1 MNLPKILMV
10 EDDEQLGEAYV
21 TRLQAE
27 NMNVLWVKN
36 GEEALAETVGFG
48 PDIMLLDIMMP
59 RISGFDVLDILKNTP
74 ETRDTKIIVLSALS
88 SPDDI
93 EKARLLGASDYLVK
107 AQITMADVVA
117 TIHRHLGDVVPPASS
132 QTQPATEPSNQ
143 AGKLVQPTTS
153 VTSTPPIT
161 TQAPPTSI
169 SNPIDITTNMTPGT
183 MVQPS
188 EQA

>member
-1 MNLPKILMV
+1 MSLPKILMV

-27 NMNVLWVKN
+27 NMDVLWVKN
-36 GEEALAETVGFG
+36 GEEALAETVGFA

-74 ETRDTKIIVLSALS
+74 ETRDTKIVVLSALS

-117 TIHRHLGDVVPPASS
+117 TIRRLLGDAAPPVA
-132 QTQPATEPSNQ
+132 QQAQATENPSNQ
-143 AGKLVQPTTS
+143 AGVLIKPTTNVPS
-153 VTSTPPIT
+153 VHTTS
-161 TQAPPTSI
+161 APATSI
-169 SNPIDITTNMTPGT
+169 NSNTGNNIVPGAT
-183 MVQPS
+183 IQPS
-188 EQA
+188 E